1 MNEHQ
6 AQQIHAARKHSSQ
19 REAVVRA
26 AIGEPGGL
34 KHLLQCFTIT
44 PPLGEDS
51 EKFRTNMDA
60 MDWEMPCDGCGTKSK
75 TSLHDGRLLC
85 PTCTESAPGASG
97 R

>member
-1 MNEHQ
+1 MDEHQ

-51 EKFRTNMDA
+51 EMFRTNMDS
-60 MDWEMPCDGCGTKSK
+60 MNWEMPCQECDDISRTELSA
-75 TSLHDGRLLC
+75 GRLLC
-85 PTCTESAPGASG
+85 PTCIESARDVSG